1 MALKL
6 EDEPNSHCIFL
17 RQGLGKTLTAIALL
31 HTVLTHPSMISSQ
44 NDKKI
49 LRTVVLVVPVNTLA
63 NWAEEFTKW
72 LEYVSP
78 KLCVY
83 TPFNMEIQARH
94 TLIDK
99 WMATGGIFL
108 VSKDTLP
115 NLAVVNGKE
124 TDLLHADILVLDEAH
139 SMIKNPSTQI
149 FTALSK
155 FATKRRI
162 LLSGSPFQNNLE
174 EYYHI
179 CNFIRDGVFGALQQF
194 RKEFI
199 DPILQGQVKDSTRHQ
214 KALIAARSADL
225 RKLVDAHVHRKDL
238 SVLENDLPK
247 LSQVVLHVRPSHI
260 QSKIYRTFEKAR
272 KSNPELRGFFKMY
285 SELSPVHNH
294 PSCLLK
300 YSAVEGM
307 NKMTSK
313 IWCRKHLTLQSE
325 AEELEKITGGNKI
338 VLLLHLLAYAE
349 VLGEKVLIFSQY
361 LPTLNYIEGV
371 LNSRDWISQV
381 PSLSCFSGQR
391 LGEWEKG
398 RHYLRI
404 DGSSSSAQRG
414 QSINAF
420 NKDGADGDLRAFLIS
435 TEAGSLGINLVRSV
449 TDFYSA

>member
-1 MALKL
+1 ML
-6 EDEPNSHCIFL
+6 
-17 RQGLGKTLTAIALL
+17 QGLGKTLTAIALL
-31 HTVLTHPSMISSQ
+31 HTVLTHPSMISPQ
-44 NDKKI
+44 NDKKL

-78 KLCVY
+78 RLCVY
-83 TPFNMEIQARH
+83 TPFNMEIHARRA
-94 TLIDK
+94 LIDK

-108 VSKDTLP
+108 VSKDTLS

-155 FATKRRI
+155 FTTKRRI

-179 CNFIRDGVFGALQQF
+179 CNFIREGVFGALHQF
-194 RKEFI
+194 KKEFI
-199 DPILQGQVKDSTRHQ
+199 DPILQGQAKDSTRHQ
-214 KALIAARSADL
+214 KALIATRSADL

-238 SVLENDLPK
+238 SILENDLPK
-247 LSQVVLHVRPSHI
+247 LSQVVVHVRPSHI

-300 YSAVEGM
+300 YSAAEDT
-307 NKMTSK
+307 NFISK
-313 IWCRKHLTLQSE
+313 VWCRKHLTLKSE
-325 AEELEKITGGNKI
+325 TVELEKITGGNKI

-361 LPTLNYIEGV
+361 IPTLNYIESV
-371 LNSRDWISQV
+371 LNSGDWISQV

-391 LGEWEKG
+391 LGAWEKG

-414 QSINAF
+414 QWINAF

-435 TEAGSLGINLVRSV
+435 TEAGSLGINLVRNSSHV
-449 TDFYSA
+449 YAA